1 MSEIP
6 QEVRD
11 AVLGTYATWWPFAAA
26 VQAPGPILV
35 GDAEGDDDAFAGV
48 LERIEA
54 LQARIEYY
62 RANPVFPAEES

>member
-1 MSEIP
+1 MSGIP

-11 AVLGTYATWWPFAAA
+11 AVLGTYAAWLPFVAAI
-26 VQAPGPILV
+26 QPPGPVLAA
-35 GDAEGDDDAFAGV
+35 DAGEDDDAFAGA

-54 LQARIEYY
+54 LQAQIEYY